1 MKRRIEISTR
11 TQNLNLTIPT
21 PVDPRKL
28 TKMYGFP
35 SSLTQF
41 FFNPTIS
48 LINLCLSSSET
59 VGLNRKPTEIIE
71 VVAERVRGEVLRSQ
85 LDREDQD
92 DVRRAVGA

>member
-1 MKRRIEISTR
+1 MQRRAEISIHNLDPT
-11 TQNLNLTIPT
+11 TQNLT
-21 PVDPRKL
+21 PGTPRKL
-28 TKMYGFP
+28 TRMYGFP

>member
-1 MKRRIEISTR
+1 MKRRIEISTEIP
-11 TQNLNLTIPT
+11 NLNLTIPT

-59 VGLNRKPTEIIE
+59 VGLNRKPTTNHCHSGRQRNEMNGSRLEGVSARI
-71 VVAERVRGEVLRSQ
+71 GMT
-85 LDREDQD
+85 
-92 DVRRAVGA
+92 